1 MRDDRISPL
10 LILLMAVVAGGLA
23 VSCFFLP
30 GGSADASSGIVG
42 TAWLSVLLAVA
53 CIGAT
58 VVSMGIL
65 NSDSFL
71 FTSDGRLLY
80 LPYLLVAFSVTG
92 AIHFSFFHV
101 AAILTVW
108 SVFLAARYLNSEKVR
123 MDSIFGAMLISG
135 AASMA
140 LPSVMYMQVMIFL
153 YCLFRRRHDF
163 MRYLLASV
171 AGAAVPW
178 LYILVWGFVFPS
190 RLSFVDFAG
199 NYMDGIAVSLP
210 EPASLTVHEHI
221 WYSFLLLLA
230 VRSAVFV
237 LGRMRERN
245 KAQKNAFGLSVAL
258 SVVSVLAAVF
268 CGWPEE
274 PLASIAFAVPVS
286 LVVFDFF
293 SGAGRAR
300 VTVWIVLL
308 VLLAA
313 AQRVLEFFPA
323 MSI

>member
-23 VSCFFLP
+23 VSSFFLRGE
-30 GGSADASSGIVG
+30 GGTVSGIVEA
-42 TAWLSVLLAVA
+42 AWLSVLLAVV
-53 CIGAT
+53 CTGAT

-80 LPYLLVAFSVTG
+80 LPYLLVVFSVPG
-92 AIHFSFFHV
+92 AMHFSVLHV
-101 AAILTVW
+101 AALLTVW
-108 SVFLAARYLNSEKVR
+108 SVFLAARYVNSEKVR
-123 MDSIFGAMLISG
+123 MDSIFGSILLAG
-135 AASMA
+135 AASLA
-140 LPSVMYMQVMIFL
+140 LPSVMYIQVMIFL
-153 YCLFRRRHDF
+153 YCLFRRRQNF
-163 MRYLLASV
+163 MQYLLASV

-178 LYILVWGFVFPS
+178 LYVLVWSYVFPS
-190 RLSFVDFAG
+190 RLSFTEFTG
-199 NYMDGIAVSLP
+199 NYVDGIAVSLP
-210 EPASLTVHEHI
+210 EPASLTIYEHI

-293 SGAGRAR
+293 SGAGKAR
-300 VTVWIVLL
+300 VTIWIVLL

-323 MSI
+323 MSL